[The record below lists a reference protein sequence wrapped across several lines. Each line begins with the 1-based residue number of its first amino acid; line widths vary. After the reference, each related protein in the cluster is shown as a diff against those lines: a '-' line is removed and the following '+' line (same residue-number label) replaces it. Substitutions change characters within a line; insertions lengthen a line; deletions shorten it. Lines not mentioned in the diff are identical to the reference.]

1 MRFKTFLYLYDI
13 SVSLCQ
19 ENGLQSVLQGR
30 FSDMIV
36 LSWCFT
42 MMLSFIYMIFI
53 MFIYVD
59 FVWYKHGIMWLY
71 DIFLLWIF
79 SFLLRYIHI
88 IFIWLIYNLLVID
101 LFLSDCSIIMVL
113 FFVIIVWFFVVCH
126 GLFWS
131 VLGWYIIDIIVC
143 NVLCYKG
150 L

>member
-1 MRFKTFLYLYDI
+1 MLAYVKKMDYRAFYKVVFRIWSFLCDVFVR
-13 SVSLCQ
+13 SD
-19 ENGLQSVLQGR
+19 VL
-30 FSDMIV
+30 F
-36 LSWCFT
+36 WCD
-42 MMLSFIYMIFI
+42 FI
-53 MFIYVD
+53 MLIYVN
-59 FVWYKHGIMWLY
+59 FVWYKRGIMWIY

-79 SFLLRYIHI
+79 SLLLWYIHI